1 MEPLLDVLGKSGL
14 QLPLPLTQMARPG
27 GDRAGLFY
35 IVHTGLLNTRIQMTM
50 LQHDSAAEHL

>member
-14 QLPLPLTQMARPG
+14 QLALDQMARPG
-27 GDRAGLFY
+27 GDKAGLFY